1 MTEPSIEDSLLTLI
15 LYESMNASDYSSKG
29 SEKFPDCNSIFA
41 SNVNHISEIKA
52 YNHPLFGNVRMFVE
66 NGKPWFC
73 ATDIASSLGY
83 ANPQKAIRTHCV
95 SKGVTEMD
103 TPTQN
108 QYGAVVMQR
117 MKYISEGNIY
127 RLTAKSELPKAE
139 EFESWIFDDLVPTVI
154 NTGNY
159 SLKVPQSFSEALMLA
174 AQQQLQI
181 EEQQKQLV
189 QKDEAIAR
197 KDAQII
203 KLEKESEYTRV
214 ILQSKS
220 TVLVTQIAQDY
231 GMSARKFN
239 ALLRDLGIQHKVRNQ
254 WILYSKYINKGYV
267 QSATHPIKHKD
278 GRDDISLNTEWTQKG
293 RLFLYEE
300 LRKNNVLPL
309 IEQ

>member
-15 LYESMNASDYSSKG
+15 LYESMNASDYNSKG
-29 SEKFPDCNSIFA
+29 SEKFPDYNSVFA

-52 YNHPLFGNVRMFVE
+52 YNHPLFGNVRMFVD

-83 ANPQKAIRTHCV
+83 SNPRDAIARHC
-95 SKGVTEMD
+95 KPMGVVNHD
-103 TPTQN
+103 TPTNSGIQ
-108 QYGAVVMQR
+108 Q
-117 MKYISEGNIY
+117 MKFINEGNIY
-127 RLTAKSELPKAE
+127 RLTAKSQLAKAE
-139 EFESWIFDDLVPTVI
+139 EFESWIFDDLVPIVI

>member
-1 MTEPSIEDSLLTLI
+1 
-15 LYESMNASDYSSKG
+15 MNVSNYSSKG
-29 SEKFPDCNSIFA
+29 SEKFPACNSVNT
-41 SNVNHISEIKA
+41 SNVNHTSEIKA

-83 ANPQKAIRTHCV
+83 SNPRDAIARHC
-95 SKGVTEMD
+95 KPMGVVNHD
-103 TPTQN
+103 TPTNSGVQ
-108 QYGAVVMQR
+108 Q
-117 MKYISEGNIY
+117 MKFINAGNIY
-127 RLTAKSELPKAE
+127 RLTAKSQLPKAE

-159 SLKVPQSFSEALMLA
+159 SLQVPQSFSEALMLA
-174 AQQQLQI
+174 AQQQMQI
-181 EEQQKQLV
+181 EEQQKELV
-189 QKDEAIAR
+189 LKDEVIAD

-203 KLEKESEYTRV
+203 ELEKESEYTRV

-231 GMSARKFN
+231 GMTARKFN
-239 ALLRDLGIQHKVRNQ
+239 SLLRDLGIQHKVRNQ

-267 QSATHPIKHKD
+267 HSATHNFTHRD
-278 GRDDISLNTEWTQKG
+278 GNPDVSLNTEWTQKG

-300 LRKNNVLPL
+300 LRKNDILPL

>member
-1 MTEPSIEDSLLTLI
+1 
-15 LYESMNASDYSSKG
+15 MNVSNYSSKG
-29 SEKFPDCNSIFA
+29 SEKFPACNSVNT
-41 SNVNHISEIKA
+41 SNVNHTSEIKA

-83 ANPQKAIRTHCV
+83 SNPRDAIARHC
-95 SKGVTEMD
+95 KPMGVVNHD
-103 TPTQN
+103 TPTNSGVQ
-108 QYGAVVMQR
+108 Q
-117 MKYISEGNIY
+117 MKFINEGNIY
-127 RLTAKSELPKAE
+127 RLTAKSQLPKAE

-159 SLKVPQSFSEALMLA
+159 SLQVPQSFSEALMLA
-174 AQQQLQI
+174 AQQQMQI
-181 EEQQKQLV
+181 EEQQKELV
-189 QKDEAIAR
+189 LKDEVIAD

-203 KLEKESEYTRV
+203 ELEKESEYTRV

-231 GMSARKFN
+231 GMTARKFN
-239 ALLRDLGIQHKVRNQ
+239 SLLRDLGIQHKVRNQ

-267 QSATHPIKHKD
+267 HSATHNFTHRD
-278 GRDDISLNTEWTQKG
+278 GNPDVSLNTEWTQKG

-300 LRKNNVLPL
+300 LRKNDILPL

>member
-1 MTEPSIEDSLLTLI
+1 
-15 LYESMNASDYSSKG
+15 MNVSNYSSKG
-29 SEKFPDCNSIFA
+29 SEKFPACNGVNA
-41 SNVNHISEIKA
+41 SNVNHTSEIKA

-73 ATDIASSLGY
+73 ATDIATSLGY
-83 ANPQKAIRTHCV
+83 SNPRDAIATHCKPASV
-95 SKGVTEMD
+95 VIRDVGVQTGLKKD
-103 TPTQN
+103 GTPAIQ
-108 QYGAVVMQR
+108 MR
-117 MKYISEGNIY
+117 SIKFISEGNIY

-159 SLKVPQSFSEALMLA
+159 SLQVPQSFSEALILA
-174 AQQQLQI
+174 AQQQMQI
-181 EEQQKQLV
+181 EEQQKELV
-189 QKDEAIAR
+189 LKDEVIAD

-203 KLEKESEYTRV
+203 ELEKESEYTRV

-231 GMSARKFN
+231 GMTARKFN

-267 QSATHPIKHKD
+267 HSATHNFTHRD
-278 GRDDISLNTEWTQKG
+278 GNPDVSLNTEWTQKG

-300 LRKNNVLPL
+300 LRKNDILPL